1 MLNLHE
7 IIELENKWKTYK
19 EKKNKKKKIIFYIFA
34 ICIIIGACIS
44 VPYYF
49 YKKGASELKENV
61 KNSNEQVK
69 LIIDEQ
75 KVKLEKEKILKKQ
88 AENKEK
94 EQKELEVKNEI
105 VIEEEKEI
113 KELPT
118 FTLNTISIST
128 ANKEENKSQIIKSNI
143 PKEIVIKN
151 IEENKPIKNPDN
163 IEYLK
168 LKYNETKSIYFAL
181 DVSESYYQ
189 KDDFENARKWALIAN
204 KHDIDNEKSWILFAK
219 SSYKLGLKEQ
229 AVESLKNYLNNSY
242 SNDINETLELI
253 KKGKL

>member
-1 MLNLHE
+1 MLSLHE
-7 IIELENKWKTYK
+7 VIELENKWKTYK
-19 EKKNKKKKIIFYIFA
+19 EKKNKKKKIIFYIFI
-34 ICIIIGACIS
+34 ICIIISACIS

-88 AENKEK
+88 VENKEK
-94 EQKELEVKNEI
+94 EQKELEVKNENI
-105 VIEEEKEI
+105 IEEE

-118 FTLNTISIST
+118 FTLNKININTV
-128 ANKEENKSQIIKSNI
+128 KEENKSEIIKSNI

-151 IEENKPIKNPDN
+151 VEEKKPIKKSDN
-163 IEYLK
+163 IEYLQ

-181 DVSESYYQ
+181 DVSEAYYQ

-229 AVESLKNYLNNSY
+229 AVESLKNYLNNNY

-253 KKGKL
+253 QKGKL